1 MALHPV
7 LLYEL
12 LDLELAA
19 ARDRLGDLAGDL
31 RRDGPHLL
39 MTLTKGDR
47 SWTLRLDGTRF
58 DAEPY
63 DVALVNDKGEVL
75 PLDEWIP
82 GFAHDIHTSLQIP
95 WVCVN
100 GTRAYYA
107 HESHFKERWDHDRT
121 TLRADTLLRKLL
133 QKAGIT

>member
-7 LLYEL
+7 LLAEL
-12 LDLELAA
+12 LDLELER
-19 ARDRLGDLAGDL
+19 AREKLGDRAGDL
-31 RRDGPHLL
+31 HREGTHLL
-39 MTLTKGDR
+39 MTLAQGER

-63 DVALVNDKGEVL
+63 DVALVDSEGNVL
-75 PLDEWIP
+75 PIEDWIP
-82 GFAHDIHTSLQIP
+82 NFALGIHTSLNVP

-107 HESHFKERWDHDRT
+107 HESHYKERWDHDRSA
-121 TLRADTLLRKLL
+121 LRADSLLEKLL
-133 QKAGIT
+133 AKVGL

>member
-1 MALHPV
+1 MALHPI

-12 LDLELAA
+12 LDLEVVA
-19 ARDRLGDLAGDL
+19 ARERLGDLAGDL
-31 RRDGPHLL
+31 HRDGPHLL
-39 MTLTKGDR
+39 MTLTKDEC

-63 DVALVNDKGEVL
+63 DVALVDVDGAIL
-75 PLDEWIP
+75 PLEKWIP
-82 GFAHDIHTSLQIP
+82 GFAHGTHSSLQIP
-95 WVCVN
+95 WACVN

-121 TLRADTLLRKLL
+121 TLRADTLLPKLL
-133 QKAGIT
+133 AKAGIT

>member
-1 MALHPV
+1 MALHPA
-7 LLYEL
+7 LLHEL
-12 LDLELAA
+12 LDIELEA

-31 RRDGPHLL
+31 HRDGAHLF
-39 MTLTKGDR
+39 MTLTKDGR
-47 SWTLRLDGTRF
+47 SWTLRLDGSRF

-63 DVALVNDKGEVL
+63 DVALVDDEGEVL
-75 PLDEWIP
+75 PLGEWIP
-82 GFAHDIHTSLQIP
+82 GFALGIHTSLEVP

-121 TLRADTLLRKLL
+121 TLRADTLLSKLL
-133 QKAGIT
+133 QKAGIA